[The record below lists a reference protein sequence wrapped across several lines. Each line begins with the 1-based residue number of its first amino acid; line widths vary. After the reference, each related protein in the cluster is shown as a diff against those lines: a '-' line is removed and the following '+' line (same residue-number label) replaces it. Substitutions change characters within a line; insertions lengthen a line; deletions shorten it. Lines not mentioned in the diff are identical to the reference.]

1 MPLLDAV
8 VMNQAMAID
17 LGLKNIAQQRVIRD
31 MENAGMAR
39 KILPGSN
46 EPEVRVVS
54 FRVDGKEVSYTVDN
68 PLVYESLLPLD
79 GGFQMMEKVL
89 GMPASLMRELITRNP
104 SFAAKNILR
113 DTLSSWITSG
123 ANYIPILGS
132 LEGLFK
138 GVNAL
143 GKFGVVG
150 GFDNVRDPAGLKQT
164 LRKILREKKIKI
176 PKVLGLEARLM
187 PFLWQIT
194 SSLFGDLLGDLST
207 ASDVATRYAV
217 YKDTLA
223 RTGSDAAATLA
234 AVEVINFGRRGRNPY
249 ARLFTAATPF
259 LNARYQGLDVLY
271 RSHTGRNLAM
281 MKKDAQPMAR
291 TQQIL
296 TAATRGAM
304 LAGISAIWWALV
316 SDDDQYKDT
325 PDEIKDLNIIFPTAS
340 GAPFLFPLPFEVGV
354 FYWTIPQRIL
364 DYYPVAEMFGKEGG
378 TSALE
383 LKESAGRFVFGTA
396 EGLVFNPMQIQAIS
410 PLVETAMNF
419 DSFKQRNI
427 VPKYIE
433 DASFPRVS
441 KNPVH

>member
-1 MPLLDAV
+1 
-8 VMNQAMAID
+8 MA
-17 LGLKNIAQQRVIRD
+17 NNFV
-31 MENAGMAR
+31 
-39 KILPGSN
+39 
-46 EPEVRVVS
+46 
-54 FRVDGKEVSYTVDN
+54 
-68 PLVYESLLPLD
+68 
-79 GGFQMMEKVL
+79 
-89 GMPASLMRELITRNP
+89 
-104 SFAAKNILR
+104 
-113 DTLSSWITSG
+113 
-123 ANYIPILGS
+123 
-132 LEGLFK
+132 
-138 GVNAL
+138 AL
-143 GKFGVVG
+143 
-150 GFDNVRDPAGLKQT
+150 
-164 LRKILREKKIKI
+164 
-176 PKVLGLEARLM
+176 
-187 PFLWQIT
+187 W
-194 SSLFGDLLGDLST
+194 DLLGDLST

-433 DASFPRVS
+433 DASFPEYQRT
-441 KNPVH
+441 PYT